1 MKLFE
6 CQCKGGEGRGNK
18 VRGNEQEFP
27 PKCTFEAIKTSR
39 RRFSS
44 SKTGRGE
51 LEIRNSA
58 FLTYVIFPPFNVA
71 TVCYSLFSCSAV
83 SRSSPFSLFFCLLSF
98 VFVFVFLLSIHEFC
112 FSISCFFFPSESNVG
127 NQKGRK
133 TETKKRSK
141 MGPVPG
147 GEHRTDKAEE

>member
-1 MKLFE
+1 M
-6 CQCKGGEGRGNK
+6 QRGGEGG
-18 VRGNEQEFP
+18 EQGERKRTRIP
-27 PKCTFEAIKTSR
+27 PKCTFEAIKTSS

-71 TVCYSLFSCSAV
+71 TVCCSLFSCSAV

-112 FSISCFFFPSESNVG
+112 FPHSCFFFP
-127 NQKGRK
+127 QKVTWEIRK
-133 TETKKRSK
+133 
-141 MGPVPG
+141 
-147 GEHRTDKAEE
+147 EERQK